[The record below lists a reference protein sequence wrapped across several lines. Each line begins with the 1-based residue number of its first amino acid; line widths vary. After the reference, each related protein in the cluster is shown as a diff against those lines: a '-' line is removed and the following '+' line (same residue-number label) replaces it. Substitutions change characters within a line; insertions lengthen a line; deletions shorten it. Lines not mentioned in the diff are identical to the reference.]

1 MICIEC
7 VPLPHKHILGSIIEI
22 DEGHQVNLKTKQQ
35 LSTKTWPS
43 YSKNKI
49 AMRKTSI
56 TKQKNKKNQDLTLK
70 AKLTRGSTIE
80 CTKEIYTNE
89 YDKNFIINC
98 AAAH

>member
-1 MICIEC
+1 MICIGC

-35 LSTKTWPS
+35 LSTKIWPS

-56 TKQKNKKNQDLTLK
+56 TKQKNRKTEKPRFNFEGQGYSWFNY
-70 AKLTRGSTIE
+70 R
-80 CTKEIYTNE
+80 IYKRNIHE
-89 YDKNFIINC
+89 
-98 AAAH
+98 